1 MPNEVRHAGM
11 QAGSSDHIKRQER
24 VPDPCIVVIFGASG
38 DLTKRKLLPAL
49 FHLEQRRFA
58 AEGLCGGGRGA
69 PRSFGDVRRRHAG
82 RHREGR
88 RRRGGRLRS

>member
-11 QAGSSDHIKRQER
+11 QASSEHGTKKQER

-49 FHLEQRRFA
+49 FHLKQ
-58 AEGLCGGGRGA
+58 EGLLPESFWGVGGGR
-69 PRSFGDVRRRHAG
+69 RDIS
-82 RHREGR
+82 
-88 RRRGGRLRS
+88 